1 MTGNT
6 CNQPHI
12 TLAAEFG
19 WSAVLSQ
26 KKVLVLIFSQ
36 SPFYIKFAC
45 SPGGCVGFRQGLGVF
60 SHISNTCK
68 WFCDSKLPSRI
79 VNILTMSN

>member
-45 SPGGCVGFRQGLGVF
+45 SPGGCVGFRQGL
-60 SHISNTCK
+60 
-68 WFCDSKLPSRI
+68 
-79 VNILTMSN
+79 